1 MIVELN
7 NEEFLTWIKD
17 EMKNQNEVSLRYK
30 DFTFVMQ
37 PTGKSIEVYSNGKTM
52 ANYSSFDEF
61 LNNFLIK
68 GHFFMDIIEDLDFDG

>member
-1 MIVELN
+1 MELN

-17 EMKNQNEVSLRYK
+17 EIKNQNEVALRYE
-30 DFTFVMQ
+30 DFAFVMQ
-37 PTGKSIEVYSNGKTM
+37 PSGESIEVYSHGETL

-68 GHFFMDIIEDLDFDG
+68 GYLFMDILDDLNFDE